1 MDDIALR
8 LKLGDFGDSIGA
20 TLESLVNARLDQLDA
35 LNIDYSFD
43 RDELFGSAD
52 VGIIEKNA
60 LQILDSVFDRSHRD
74 SHPLPVLLYFGQ
86 REHPDEPDAFQ
97 VIVARSVELA
107 IELAAHDASR
117 HEDIVM
123 ICRRARL
130 LVEQPSRYARL
141 MMKLPDFT
149 LPFDDIADGLQILSD
164 DPELQDLAD
173 RLRRWA
179 SVIRVVTDGRAKR
192 QSSLP
197 GAPLRVAGCVTEI
210 ESSEDDDVVIAV
222 AEPAVDTVYPN
233 APEEAQHDRPKDG
246 ASAYIQP
253 VTTSKDRADGMGHLR
268 GEQIV
273 NRQHMESTCPS
284 SLHSQLTNNEAKWAF
299 GQAYRMAATSSGY
312 LFAALAIVT
321 GRRIEHLKSLPLVT
335 DHIDPEQ
342 NEYWFHR
349 NGVVA
354 LWYRVRLPQFVD
366 LMKLDIV
373 EQSSDEGIAL
383 PLPPK
388 LAALL
393 LKYLARKRKN
403 TSDRD
408 AAEAVA
414 QLAASIDKRVTAPRL
429 SKVLLKELTLRGV
442 DEVDVAW
449 LSGMSARHCAG
460 LYYSVIPRARL
471 LQTYYDFVD
480 DLMASTGDAWPD
492 RPPLPTGDVG
502 TRIRVRDELVTR
514 LFSLQADSLTAARQ
528 HPSATDRFVFHNRY
542 VLYTFQVLALACG
555 IRAVTEPFGN
565 ISDTNPFN
573 ATLRLLDKAN
583 RGVASDR
590 MITLGE
596 IALAQIRAYNRHLT
610 RLAEYCR
617 HYSSALRSQVC
628 AAQQSEFSWLF
639 RIDHKER
646 AHPLR
651 PRWILRE
658 LRHTWPLPINW
669 PRHFHSSWLREQGLG
684 RGVIRAYLGHA
695 DSGAAPLSRFD
706 GTSMFELRQLGQ
718 AINDR
723 LVSLGIRAVR

>member
-1 MDDIALR
+1 MNDIALR
-8 LKLGDFGDSIGA
+8 LKLGDFGESIGA
-20 TLESLVNARLDQLDA
+20 TLEALLDARLDQLEA
-35 LNIDYSFD
+35 LNIDYGFD

-52 VGIIEKNA
+52 AGEIGDSDVQA
-60 LQILDSVFDRSHRD
+60 LDSILDRSHRN
-74 SHPLPVLLYFGQ
+74 SHPLPVLLNFGQ
-86 REHPDEPDAFQ
+86 REHPDRPEVFQ
-97 VIVARSVELA
+97 LIVARSVELA
-107 IELAAHDASR
+107 IELAAIDDLR
-117 HEDIVM
+117 DKDIVM

-130 LVEQPSRYARL
+130 LVVEPSKYAQL
-141 MMKLPDFT
+141 MTKLPDFT
-149 LPFDDIADGLQILSD
+149 QPFDDIADGIQALSE
-164 DPELQDLAD
+164 DPELQDISD
-173 RLRRWA
+173 RLHRWA
-179 SVIRVVTDGRAKR
+179 SIIRTVADGRAKR
-192 QSSLP
+192 KSTLP
-197 GAPLRVAGCVTEI
+197 GAPLRVPGCVTEI
-210 ESSEDDDVVIAV
+210 ESSDYDLVIAV
-222 AEPAVDTVYPN
+222 AEPAVDTAYPN
-233 APEEAQHDRPKDG
+233 APEETQHDRPKDG
-246 ASAYIQP
+246 ASAYIQT
-253 VTTSKDRADGMGHLR
+253 VTTSKDRADGMGHVR

-273 NRQHMESTCPS
+273 NRQHMESNCPS

-335 DHIDPEQ
+335 DQLNPER

-354 LWYRVRLPQFVD
+354 LWYRARLPQFVD

-383 PLPPK
+383 PLPPN

-393 LKYLARKRKN
+393 LKYLARTRQN

-429 SKVLLKELTLRGV
+429 SKVLSKELTLRGV

-514 LFSLQADSLTAARQ
+514 VFSLQADSLTAARQ

-669 PRHFHSSWLREQGLG
+669 PRHFHSSWLREQGFG